1 MTRDVLVRISG
12 LQAVDGDTND
22 VEIITT
28 GDYFLKNG
36 KHYVIYEEMME
47 GFGGNVQNTVKITP
61 DMMDIRKKGAIG
73 AHMTFE
79 LNKKSETRYATPLGD
94 FVVEISTNRIQLEEQ
109 EDRLKVSVDYSLG
122 INYQHVSDSSI
133 IMDICSREKAELRL

>member
-36 KHYVIYEEMME
+36 KHYVIL
-47 GFGGNVQNTVKITP
+47 
-61 DMMDIRKKGAIG
+61 KK
-73 AHMTFE
+73 
-79 LNKKSETRYATPLGD
+79 
-94 FVVEISTNRIQLEEQ
+94 
-109 EDRLKVSVDYSLG
+109 
-122 INYQHVSDSSI
+122 
-133 IMDICSREKAELRL
+133 